1 MFAVSKRLALIRT
14 KYISD
19 LANFFMANDT
29 FLVRKFFTSIF
40 QIPVE
45 SVQNSKEEKLKK

>member
-14 KYISD
+14 KYVSD

-40 QIPVE
+40 QIPDE